1 MSHSINKYS
10 FLFFYFFDMGVG
22 GGRGPPAGA
31 GIVDVCPP
39 GRRRYRASGGL
50 LQTPVSGCKRLAQ
63 GLATLEGGFP
73 QLLEV
78 LPKRAFVQPH
88 VGQAQQA
95 ARGWEVMGSVTPL
108 NFLKYKANHLNHKAN
123 VAWNLC
129 VGYGGVG

>member
-1 MSHSINKYS
+1 MI
-10 FLFFYFFDMGVG
+10 FLFFFFRDGGWRGV
-22 GGRGPPAGA
+22 RPSEPPAGA

-39 GRRRYRASGGL
+39 GRRRCHASGGL

-78 LPKRAFVQPH
+78 LPKRVFVQPH

-95 ARGWEVMGSVTPL
+95 ARGWEVMGFVTPL
-108 NFLKYKANHLNHKAN
+108 KNQIQNNSFKTRSKTWHGTLA
-123 VAWNLC
+123 
-129 VGYGGVG
+129 